1 MGGGNKEVGAL
12 ILTRCVHEPQ

>member
-1 MGGGNKEVGAL
+1 MGGGNKEKGAL